1 MADRL
6 YTSSEADEVLSALRF
21 ETKLEKATLARIAF
35 TLSLAKEGKAA
46 TYSPSFSGSEM
57 KRPTFVGEDEVFLRT
72 LIAHVYG
79 KRDFSEDE
87 FFSNHSIVKNHIDSG
102 AALLAQMF
110 QESGH
115 SGDVLIR
122 RLVDEVEFAGRREQ
136 LGGGL
141 DIFIGRT
148 LLQRNESIME
158 LNNTTKHA
166 NSNLAIMGKPG
177 VGKTQF
183 LLKIL
188 TDIRN
193 QSNFQTNFIYFD
205 YKGDV
210 VENAR
215 FLELARVQPFRLL
228 QGGQSLPINPFIL
241 PAYDEQTISLS
252 AREKAESFA
261 SINSKLGIV
270 QKGALTEAIRAAY
283 AKRAGTAAPYPDFPD
298 ILEIAVAAYEE
309 DGKKDDSLIE
319 VLRDLSDFDLFWRHG
334 REGTPMDRVS
344 TRSMLIDVHAMPVL
358 KELVAYLVIERLY
371 KEMATLPDSQVTEGR
386 RTIRT
391 ILVID
396 EAHNYL
402 GQKNIFLQRI
412 IREGRSKGVVVF
424 FASQSPN
431 DYQQKYFNFQE
442 LLEFAFIFQCDGVAA
457 GSVQD
462 ILGCSAKTARELQT
476 ELARL
481 EPWQVVT
488 RGQEKTEE
496 FVKFTA
502 EAFYKSYS

>member
-1 MADRL
+1 MADRI
-6 YTSSEADEVLSALRF
+6 YTSSEADEILSALRF
-21 ETKLEKATLARIAF
+21 ETKLEKVTLARIAF
-35 TLSLAKEGKAA
+35 TLSLSKEGLEVP
-46 TYSPSFSGSEM
+46 PSTNFSGGEM
-57 KRPTFVGEDEVFLRT
+57 KRPTFFGEDETFIRT
-72 LIAHVYG
+72 LVSYSYR
-79 KRDFSEDE
+79 KPDLVEDE
-87 FFSNHSIVKNHIDSG
+87 LFSNRSIVKNHIDSG
-102 AALLAQMF
+102 ALLLGQLF
-110 QESGH
+110 QECGRDAGS
-115 SGDVLIR
+115 LLK
-122 RLVDEVEFAGRREQ
+122 RLVQEVEFSGRREM
-136 LGGGL
+136 LGHGL

-148 LLQRNESIME
+148 LLQRNDLIME
-158 LNNTTKHA
+158 LNNTAKHA
-166 NSNLAIMGKPG
+166 NSHLAIMGKPG

-188 TDIRN
+188 TDIRT

-210 VENAR
+210 VDNAR
-215 FLELARVQPFRLL
+215 FLEVAKVQPFRLL

-241 PAYDEQTISLS
+241 SAYDEQTINVS

-261 SINSKLGIV
+261 SISSKLGVV

-283 AKRAGTAAPYPDFPD
+283 VKRAGSPAPYPDFHD
-298 ILEIAVAAYEE
+298 ILEIANAMYEA

-334 REGTPMDRVS
+334 SEVVPINRLANRTL
-344 TRSMLIDVHAMPVL
+344 LIDVHAMPVL

-371 KEMATLPDSQVTEGR
+371 KEMVAMPESPMTEGR

-402 GQKNIFLQRI
+402 SQKNIFLQRI

-431 DYQQKYFNFQE
+431 DYQQEFFNFQE
-442 LLEFAFIFQCDGVAA
+442 LLEFAYIFQCEGVTS
-457 GSVQD
+457 GSVQK
-462 ILGCSAKTARELQT
+462 ILGCSARTARDLQI
-476 ELARL
+476 EIARL

-488 RGQEKTEE
+488 RSQEKTEE

-502 EAFYKSYS
+502 EAFFRNY